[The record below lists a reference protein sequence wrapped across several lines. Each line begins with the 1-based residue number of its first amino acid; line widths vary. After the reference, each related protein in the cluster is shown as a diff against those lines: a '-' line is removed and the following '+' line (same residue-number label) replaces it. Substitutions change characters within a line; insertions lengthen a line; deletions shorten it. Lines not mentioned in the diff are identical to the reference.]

1 MLDSFPL
8 STVITAVGTIL
19 SGAIGALLTY
29 LYNKR
34 KMLFDAAQLQ
44 LVTRQDA
51 AKLEVDD
58 SIQLRRDL
66 LEERKTLLGQLLAE
80 RQFFTERITAIEAG
94 YNDKVRDL
102 EKRVSGLEQANYEK
116 DQTILA
122 QQKKIDGQE
131 LQIMSQKQLI
141 EVLQGEVKGLKNGN
155 TSQA

>member
-51 AKLEVDD
+51 AKLEIDD

-94 YNDKVRDL
+94 YNDKVQDL